1 LNVTKTFAVNVM
13 YTDLWLDSAA
23 DSLYNSSG
31 NVIARSKTG
40 SAGTRVGQG
49 LDSFAT
55 YKHGAHLFGAGVG
68 HFFKGQFVSQTTR
81 DINPRYFY
89 VFQQYSFK

>member
-1 LNVTKTFAVNVM
+1 M
-13 YTDLWLDSAA
+13 YTDLWLASAT
-23 DSLYNSSG
+23 DSLYNSAGSAISTSKLG
-31 NVIARSKTG
+31 N
-40 SAGTRVGQG
+40 AGTRVGQG
-49 LDSFAT
+49 LDSFVT

-68 HFFKGQFVSQTTR
+68 HFFKGQFVDETTK